1 MKYVRVASPAGD
13 SRGLGVTA
21 TTIALLLPVIIVL
34 ALSLGWPL
42 LTIIMRSVH
51 EKGRSNFSDPFYFG
65 HYAAI
70 VQDDL
75 LRQVALHSVMLAF
88 VSMVV
93 TVILAFP
100 AAYVISRLSRRMS
113 SLMMVLVLMPFWVSI
128 IVRLFAFTTI
138 LGTQGIINSIAGV
151 FGIGPLPLLYNTFAT
166 IVGMVAYLLPY
177 LILILVSAMMS
188 IDTSL
193 LTAARTMGASERR
206 VFLDIYFPQV
216 RPALL
221 GGSVLVFVLGLGFF
235 LTPAILGGPHNLT
248 IPIFIQQQVQ
258 NYQWGKAAAMG
269 IVLLAVSIVGYVL
282 ALKIGGKG
290 MLSPVQQGSRG
301 TVARDPLRPTP
312 VTGICVAVLAFDLVL
327 LILPLL
333 VVIPTSVTQTTQ
345 IQFPPVGFSTKWFA
359 EALTSPIWI
368 DAFLKSIRVGVLT
381 AVFTTLCGLALA
393 RVGTRSKSSVIK
405 TAIQVAAIIPLIV
418 PVILLGIGIYDVQ
431 GRLNLLGTDFGLV
444 IAHAVLC
451 LPLVFLVLANSL
463 AAIDISIEQAA
474 WSMGASN
481 TRAFWDIVV
490 PLAMPA
496 LVGSFLI
503 SFVTSWDEAVL
514 AMFQTELDK
523 TLPVTIYSF
532 LRSGITPAVSA
543 VATIIITPV
552 LIGTIVVAA
561 KSFITS
567 RTANKA
573 RT

>member
-1 MKYVRVASPAGD
+1 MTYVRVTSPVGK
-13 SRGLGVTA
+13 SHLLGRVGTSV
-21 TTIALLLPVIIVL
+21 ALLLPATLVL
-34 ALSLGWPL
+34 GVSLGWPL
-42 LTIIMRSVH
+42 MTIVLRSLH
-51 EKGRSNFSDPFYFG
+51 EKGRSNVTDPLYFG
-65 HYAAI
+65 HYVAI
-70 VQDDL
+70 VQDEL
-75 LRQVALHSVMLAF
+75 LRQVALHSVMLAA

-100 AAYVISRLSRRMS
+100 AAYVISRLSRQLS

-138 LGTQGIINSIAGV
+138 LGQQGIINSVAGML
-151 FGIGPLPLLYNTFAT
+151 GAGPYPLLYNTFAT

-177 LILILVSAMMS
+177 LILILMSAMMS

-269 IVLLAVSIVGYVL
+269 ISLLAVSVVGYML

-301 TVARDPLRPTP
+301 AAARDPLRPTP
-312 VTGICVAVLAFDLVL
+312 VTGICVAVLVLDLVL

-345 IQFPPVGFSTKWFA
+345 IQFPPVGFSTKWFV
-359 EALTSPIWI
+359 EALTSSIWI
-368 DAFLKSIRVGVLT
+368 DAFLKSIRVGILT
-381 AVFTTLCGLALA
+381 AVFATLCGLALA
-393 RVGTRSKSSVIK
+393 RLGTRSTSLTLKSV
-405 TAIQVAAIIPLIV
+405 IQVAAIMPLIV

-431 GRLNLLGTDFGLV
+431 GRLGLLGTDVGLV
-444 IAHAVLC
+444 IAHAALC
-451 LPLVFLVLANSL
+451 LPLAFLVLANAL
-463 AAIDISIEQAA
+463 AAVDISIEQAA
-474 WSMGASN
+474 WTMGASN
-481 TRAFWDIVV
+481 TRAFWEVVV
-490 PLAMPA
+490 PITLPAM
-496 LVGSFLI
+496 VGAFLI

-514 AMFQTELDK
+514 AMFQTQLDK

-543 VATIIITPV
+543 VATIIIAPV
-552 LIGTIVVAA
+552 LIGSIIVAA
-561 KSFITS
+561 KSFTS
-567 RTANKA
+567 SRSATKA

>member
-1 MKYVRVASPAGD
+1 MTYIRVSTPAGD
-13 SRGLGVTA
+13 KHRLSAPA

-34 ALSLGWPL
+34 ALSVGWPL
-42 LTIIMRSVH
+42 LTIILRSVH
-51 EKGRSNFSDPFYFG
+51 EKGRSNFSDPLYFG

-93 TVILAFP
+93 TLILAFP
-100 AAYVISRLSRRMS
+100 AAYLISRLSRRIS

-138 LGTQGIINSIAGV
+138 LGTQGIINSVAGV
-151 FGIGPLPLLYNTFAT
+151 FGVGPFPLLYNTFAT

-177 LILILVSAMMS
+177 FILILVSAMMS

-221 GGSVLVFVLGLGFF
+221 GGSVLVFILGLGFF

-282 ALKIGGKG
+282 ALNIGGKG

-301 TVARDPLRPTP
+301 VTARDPLRPTP
-312 VTGICVAVLAFDLVL
+312 VTGICVAVLVFDLVL

-345 IQFPPVGFSTKWFA
+345 IQFPPVGFSMKWFV

-393 RVGTRSKSSVIK
+393 RVGTRSNSPVLK
-405 TAIQVAAIIPLIV
+405 TAIQIMAIIPLIV

-444 IAHAVLC
+444 VAHAVLC

-463 AAIDISIEQAA
+463 AAVDISIEQAA

-481 TRAFWDIVV
+481 TRSFWDIVV

-543 VATIIITPV
+543 VATIIIAPV
-552 LIGTIVVAA
+552 LLGTIIVAA

-567 RTANKA
+567 RSATKA
-573 RT
+573 RI

>member
-1 MKYVRVASPAGD
+1 MRYVSVTSLAGQRRHVGVA
-13 SRGLGVTA
+13 A
-21 TTIALLLPVIIVL
+21 TKFALLLPAIFVL
-34 ALSLGWPL
+34 SLSLGWPL
-42 LTIIMRSVH
+42 LTIIMRSLN
-51 EKGRSNFSDPFYFG
+51 EKGRSSFSEPLYFG

-88 VSMVV
+88 VSMIA
-93 TVILAFP
+93 TVLLAFP
-100 AAYVISRLSRRMS
+100 AAYVISRLSRRLS

-138 LGTQGIINSIAGV
+138 LGTQGIINSAAGAL
-151 FGIGPLPLLYNTFAT
+151 GLGPFPLLYNTFAT

-193 LTAARTMGASERR
+193 LTAARTMGASESR

-269 IVLLAVSIVGYVL
+269 IVLLAVSIVGYAV
-282 ALKIGGKG
+282 ALKVGGKG

-301 TVARDPLRPTP
+301 ASARAPLRPTP
-312 VTGICVAVLAFDLVL
+312 VTSICVVVLVFDLIL

-333 VVIPTSVTQTTQ
+333 VVIPTSVTPTTQ
-345 IQFPPVGFSTKWFA
+345 IQFPPVGFSTKWFI
-359 EALTSPIWI
+359 EALTSSIWI
-368 DAFLKSIRVGVLT
+368 DAFLKSIRVGVMT
-381 AVFTTLCGLALA
+381 AVFASLCGLALA
-393 RVGTRSKSSVIK
+393 RVGTRSKSAALKS
-405 TAIQVAAIIPLIV
+405 AIQMAAIMPLIV

-431 GRLNLLGTDFGLV
+431 GRLGMLGSDFGLV
-444 IAHAVLC
+444 VAHAVLC
-451 LPLVFLVLANSL
+451 LPLVFLVLANAL
-463 AAIDISIEQAA
+463 AAVDISIEQAA
-474 WSMGASN
+474 WSMGASS
-481 TRAFWDIVV
+481 TRAFWDMVV

-496 LVGSFLI
+496 LVGAFLI

-543 VATIIITPV
+543 VATIIIAPV
-552 LIGTIVVAA
+552 LIGTIIVAA
-561 KSFITS
+561 KSFTTS
-567 RTANKA
+567 RSATKV
-573 RT
+573 RS

>member
-1 MKYVRVASPAGD
+1 MTYVPVTSPVGRKRPLGRFSAG
-13 SRGLGVTA
+13 
-21 TTIALLLPVIIVL
+21 ILLILPAMLILVS
-34 ALSLGWPL
+34 SLGWPL
-42 LTIIMRSVH
+42 VTIVMRSLH
-51 EKGRSNFSDPFYFG
+51 EKGRSNFTDPLYFG
-65 HYAAI
+65 HYSAI
-70 VQDDL
+70 VKDDL

-100 AAYVISRLSRRMS
+100 AAYVISRLSRKMS

-138 LGTQGIINSIAGV
+138 LGQQGIINSLAGELGV
-151 FGIGPLPLLYNTFAT
+151 GPFPLLYNTFAV

-193 LTAARTMGASERR
+193 LTAARTMGASEGR

-235 LTPAILGGPHNLT
+235 LTPAILGGAHNLT

-258 NYQWGKAAAMG
+258 NYQWGRAAAMG
-269 IVLLAVSIVGYVL
+269 ILLLAVSVVGYIL

-301 TVARDPLRPTP
+301 AAARDPLRPTP
-312 VTGICVAVLAFDLVL
+312 VAGLCVAVLVFDLIL

-333 VVIPTSVTQTTQ
+333 VVIPTSVTETTQ
-345 IQFPPVGFSTKWFA
+345 IQFPPLGFSTKWFV
-359 EALTSPIWI
+359 EVLTSSIWI
-368 DAFLKSIRVGVLT
+368 DAFIKSIRVGVMT
-381 AVFTTLCGLALA
+381 AICATLCGLALA
-393 RVGTRSKSSVIK
+393 RVGTRSKSMMLKS
-405 TAIQVAAIIPLIV
+405 AIQVGAIMPLIV

-431 GRLNLLGTDFGLV
+431 GRLGLIGSDIGLV
-444 IAHAVLC
+444 IAHSVLC
-451 LPLVFLVLANSL
+451 LPLVFLVLANAL
-463 AAIDISIEQAA
+463 AAVDVSLEQAA
-474 WSMGASN
+474 WTMGASN
-481 TRAFWDIVV
+481 GRAFWNVVV
-490 PLAMPA
+490 PIIMPA
-496 LVGSFLI
+496 LVGAFLI

-514 AMFQTELDK
+514 AMFQTGLDK

-532 LRSGITPAVSA
+532 LKSGITPAVSA
-543 VATIIITPV
+543 VATVVITPV
-552 LIGTIVVAA
+552 LIGSIIIAV
-561 KSFITS
+561 KSFTS
-567 RTANKA
+567 SRIVTKA
-573 RT
+573 SS

>member
-1 MKYVRVASPAGD
+1 MTYVSVTSPGGERSHLVVA
-13 SRGLGVTA
+13 A
-21 TTIALLLPVIIVL
+21 TKFALLLPAIFVL

-42 LTIIMRSVH
+42 LTIITRSLN
-51 EKGRSNFSDPFYFG
+51 EKGRSNFSEPLYFG

-93 TVILAFP
+93 TVLLAFP
-100 AAYVISRLSRRMS
+100 AAYVISRLSRRLS

-138 LGTQGIINSIAGV
+138 LGTQGIINSVVGALGM
-151 FGIGPLPLLYNTFAT
+151 GPFPLLYNTFAT

-193 LTAARTMGASERR
+193 LTAARTMGASESR
-206 VFLDIYFPQV
+206 VFFDIYFPQV

-269 IVLLAVSIVGYVL
+269 IVLLAVSIIGYVL
-282 ALKIGGKG
+282 ALKLGGKG

-301 TVARDPLRPTP
+301 VTARDPLRPTP
-312 VTGICVAVLAFDLVL
+312 VTGICVAVLVFDLVL

-345 IQFPPVGFSTKWFA
+345 IQFPPVGFSTKWFF

-368 DAFLKSIRVGVLT
+368 DAFLKSVRVGVLT
-381 AVFTTLCGLALA
+381 AVFATLCGLALA
-393 RVGTRSKSSVIK
+393 RVGTRSNSPVLK
-405 TAIQVAAIIPLIV
+405 TAIQIAAIIPLIV
-418 PVILLGIGIYDVQ
+418 PVILLGIGTYDVQ
-431 GRLNLLGTDFGLV
+431 GKLNLLGTDFGLV

-463 AAIDISIEQAA
+463 AAVDISIEQAA

-481 TRAFWDIVV
+481 TRAFWDVVV
-490 PLAMPA
+490 PLAVPA
-496 LVGSFLI
+496 VVGSFLI

-543 VATIIITPV
+543 VATIIIAPV
-552 LIGTIVVAA
+552 LLGTIIVAV
-561 KSFITS
+561 KSFTTS
-567 RTANKA
+567 RSATKA
-573 RT
+573 RI

>member
-1 MKYVRVASPAGD
+1 MLILVS
-13 SRGLGVTA
+13 
-21 TTIALLLPVIIVL
+21 
-34 ALSLGWPL
+34 SLGWPL
-42 LTIIMRSVH
+42 VTIVMRSLH
-51 EKGRSNFSDPFYFG
+51 EKGRSNFTDPLYFG
-65 HYAAI
+65 HYSAI
-70 VQDDL
+70 VKDDL

-100 AAYVISRLSRRMS
+100 AAYVISRLSRKMS

-138 LGTQGIINSIAGV
+138 LGQQGIINSLAGELGV
-151 FGIGPLPLLYNTFAT
+151 GPFPLLYNTFAV

-193 LTAARTMGASERR
+193 LTAARTMGASEGR

-235 LTPAILGGPHNLT
+235 LTPAILGGAHNLT

-258 NYQWGKAAAMG
+258 NYQWGRAAAMG
-269 IVLLAVSIVGYVL
+269 ILLLAVSVVGYIL

-301 TVARDPLRPTP
+301 AAARDPLRPTP
-312 VTGICVAVLAFDLVL
+312 VAGLCVAVLVFDLIL

-333 VVIPTSVTQTTQ
+333 VVIPTSVTETTQ
-345 IQFPPVGFSTKWFA
+345 IQFPPLGFSTKWFV
-359 EALTSPIWI
+359 EALTSSIWI
-368 DAFLKSIRVGVLT
+368 DAFIKSIRVGVMT
-381 AVFTTLCGLALA
+381 AICATLCGLALA
-393 RVGTRSKSSVIK
+393 RVGTRSKSMMLKS
-405 TAIQVAAIIPLIV
+405 AIQVGAIMPLIV

-431 GRLNLLGTDFGLV
+431 GRLGLIGSDIGLV
-444 IAHAVLC
+444 IAHSVLC
-451 LPLVFLVLANSL
+451 LPLVFLVLANAL
-463 AAIDISIEQAA
+463 AAVDVSLEQAA
-474 WSMGASN
+474 WTMGASN
-481 TRAFWDIVV
+481 GRAFWNVVV
-490 PLAMPA
+490 PIIMPA
-496 LVGSFLI
+496 LVGAFLI

-514 AMFQTELDK
+514 AMFQTGLDK

-532 LRSGITPAVSA
+532 LKSGITPAVSA
-543 VATIIITPV
+543 VATVVITPV
-552 LIGTIVVAA
+552 LIGSIIIAV
-561 KSFITS
+561 KSFTS
-567 RTANKA
+567 SRIVTKA
-573 RT
+573 SS

>member
-1 MKYVRVASPAGD
+1 
-13 SRGLGVTA
+13 
-21 TTIALLLPVIIVL
+21 
-34 ALSLGWPL
+34 
-42 LTIIMRSVH
+42 MRSVH
-51 EKGRSNFSDPFYFG
+51 EKGRANFSDPLYLG
-65 HYAAI
+65 HYTAI
-70 VQDDL
+70 VRDDL

-88 VSMVV
+88 VSMVA
-93 TVILAFP
+93 TVLLAFP
-100 AAYVISRLSRRMS
+100 AAYVISRLSRRTS

-138 LGTQGIINSIAGV
+138 LGTQGIINSAAGA
-151 FGIGPLPLLYNTFAT
+151 IGLGPFPLLYNTFAT

-269 IVLLAVSIVGYVL
+269 IVLLAVSVVGYAL

-301 TVARDPLRPTP
+301 AAARDPLRPTP
-312 VTGICVAVLAFDLVL
+312 VTGICVAVLVFDLIL

-333 VVIPTSVTQTTQ
+333 VVIPTSVTETTQ
-345 IQFPPVGFSTKWFA
+345 IQFPPVGFSIKWFV

-368 DAFLKSIRVGVLT
+368 DAFLKSVRVGVLT
-381 AVFTTLCGLALA
+381 AVFASLCGLALA
-393 RVGTRSKSSVIK
+393 RVGTRSKSLALKS
-405 TAIQVAAIIPLIV
+405 AIQVAAIIPLIV

-431 GRLNLLGTDFGLV
+431 GRLGLLGSDFGLV
-444 IAHAVLC
+444 VAHTVLC
-451 LPLVFLVLANSL
+451 LPLVFLVLANAL
-463 AAIDISIEQAA
+463 AAVDISIEQAA

-481 TRAFWDIVV
+481 TRAFWGIVV

-543 VATIIITPV
+543 VATIIIAPV
-552 LIGTIVVAA
+552 LAGTIVVVA
-561 KSFITS
+561 KSFTTS
-567 RTANKA
+567 RSATKA